1 MNIKENSNKVE
12 IINWTG
18 KIQKRSDFSWFDLFD
33 MNTQLPM
40 HSTYT
45 LPGIMH
51 YLQTEFTKN
60 ERDRISWEL
69 ERSEMKARI
78 VQLEGE
84 NKDLRYRLMKLDPN
98 SEPEI
103 LRALHKDDVSPLIKS
118 KAAVQENVKEII
130 YLFKSPHLGSQM
142 ETLNEK
148 KDPVHELEKMGF
160 NQKKDNQS
168 PAPANNDSAELEEV
182 DLRQA
187 EALRDVPECEDLDSA
202 DLDGRSDA
210 GTVVLGSEAEQE
222 EVEESSDPSK
232 RHRSSSL
239 FTTEKVQPLNAKKGQ
254 AQEERVSLLQGGTDR
269 SAIVRLK
276 AHGKK
281 VLAYSNSG
289 ELCQRLITK
298 SLDWENG
305 EYHKYEGLSSELLDI
320 FWLDDERFL
329 ILDNEGIKLRDVTVE
344 DRPIA
349 TIRLFDEKLEFSQV
363 DAWDF
368 KNSWLLLAL
377 KGKIY
382 LKEISISTDATKIS
396 IGKSYY
402 FNSNKNVLDAK
413 LGMTEKSL
421 IVLNKDPDELNIYS
435 FQGKQLQKIDIKKY
449 LSNDIGLDL
458 DAKLY
463 LNKKSS
469 KLLILIRELLLI
481 YSFDQKKVTVK
492 QFLRSQPTST
502 IFNSCK
508 DYLALAYDDGYIEL
522 RNIKDFNSVIKRY
535 NHVNEVELDENTQ
548 SLMDSGLRPMDR
560 NPIVMQDTEVNSHKV
575 IISADNSGRMRLNE
589 IQELG
594 EN

>member
-1 MNIKENSNKVE
+1 
-12 IINWTG
+12 
-18 KIQKRSDFSWFDLFD
+18 

-40 HSTYT
+40 HPTYT

-78 VQLEGE
+78 AQLEGE
-84 NKDLRYRLMKLDPN
+84 NKDLRYRLMKVDPN
-98 SEPEI
+98 PDPEI
-103 LRALHKDDVSPLIKS
+103 LRTLDKDDVSPLIKS

-130 YLFKSPHLGSQM
+130 YLFKSPNLGSQM

-160 NQKKDNQS
+160 TQKRDNQ
-168 PAPANNDSAELEEV
+168 PQPPANNDSSELQGMDLHQVDALQEV
-182 DLRQA
+182 SQH
-187 EALRDVPECEDLDSA
+187 EDLGSA
-202 DLDGRSDA
+202 DVEERSDA
-210 GTVVLGSEAEQE
+210 GTVVAGSEIEQE
-222 EVEESSDPSK
+222 ESGGSSDFP
-232 RHRSSSL
+232 RRQRSSSL
-239 FTTEKVQPLNAKKGQ
+239 FTSEKVEPLDAKEEQP
-254 AQEERVSLLQGGTDR
+254 QEERVSLLQGSTDR

-276 AHGKK
+276 AHSKK
-281 VLAYSNSG
+281 VLAYSKSG
-289 ELCQRLITK
+289 ELSQRLVNK
-298 SLDWENG
+298 SLDWAND
-305 EYHKYEGLSSELLDI
+305 EYHKYEGVSSELLDI
-320 FWLDDERFL
+320 FWLDNEKFL
-329 ILDNEGIKLRDVTVE
+329 TLENEGIKLRKTTVE
-344 DRPIA
+344 DKPIA
-349 TIRLFDEKLEFSQV
+349 TLKLFGENLQFDEV
-363 DAWDF
+363 NAWDF

-382 LKEISISTDATKIS
+382 LKEISISPDAAKIS

-402 FNSNKNVLDAK
+402 FDTNKNVLDAK
-413 LGMTEKSL
+413 FGMTEKSL
-421 IVLNKDPDELNIYS
+421 IVLNKDPDELDIYS
-435 FQGKQLQKIDIKKY
+435 FQGKQLQKFDIKKY
-449 LSNDIGLDL
+449 ISNDIKLNS

-469 KLLILIRELLLI
+469 KLLILIQELLLI
-481 YSFDQKKVTVK
+481 YSFDQKKVILK
-492 QFLRSQPTST
+492 QSLRSQPTSV
-502 IFNSCK
+502 IFNSFK

-535 NHVNEVELDENTQ
+535 NHVNDEVELDENTQ

-560 NPIVMQDTEVNSHKV
+560 NPIVLQDTEIDSHKV